1 MFETRPLCFLMEF
14 LEDDLWSVSQCCW
27 FYHSPDTYLPW
38 ETFLSLP
45 IRNCEDFWRD
55 KEEWNISALSL
66 SLSLLAVSRRQSN
79 NFFETHGT
87 FFGCPKQNV
96 LASLT

>member
-1 MFETRPLCFLMEF
+1 MFESRPLLCFLMEF
-14 LEDDLWSVSQCCW
+14 LEDDLWSVSQGCW

-55 KEEWNISALSL
+55 KEKWSLCTSSLPLLSGENSPAISF
-66 SLSLLAVSRRQSN
+66 RPTGH
-79 NFFETHGT
+79 F
-87 FFGCPKQNV
+87 
-96 LASLT
+96 